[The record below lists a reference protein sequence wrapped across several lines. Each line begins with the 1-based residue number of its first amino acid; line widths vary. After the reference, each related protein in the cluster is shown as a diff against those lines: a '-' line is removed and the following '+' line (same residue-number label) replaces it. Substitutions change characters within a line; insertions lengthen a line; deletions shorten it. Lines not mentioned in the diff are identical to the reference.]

1 MALIQM
7 SKASDRRADSIRSS
21 QLQHDEPW
29 VCPDVCGQGFIKLAK
44 MNVQAHRRWLCI
56 QNYASVYMCIR
67 ICISITYTSKKYY
80 RIQKLYSII
89 CISNCRYQIML
100 LLLLFFFTWV
110 SKAPSSFTV
119 YQMIANT
126 QAQQLMSKYFKDIVN
141 FLKKYDYSKI
151 KLK

>member
-7 SKASDRRADSIRSS
+7 SKASDSRADSIRSS

-44 MNVQAHRRWLCI
+44 MNVQAHRRWLRI

-67 ICISITYTSKKYY
+67 ICISITYTSKKTIESKNYIQLFAFPTVDTRSCYCYY
-80 RIQKLYSII
+80 
-89 CISNCRYQIML
+89 C
-100 LLLLFFFTWV
+100 FFTWV

-126 QAQQLMSKYFKDIVN
+126 QAQQLMSKYFRDIVN
-141 FLKKYDYSKI
+141 FLKNMTTVK
-151 KLK
+151 